1 MAFTARDALRRH
13 EQARAARCFLP
24 GAQTIPQSWRYRELV
39 KMFVRHQNRWLM
51 LLSNNVS
58 DSKRRDSVPSPVP
71 HVLHWTKLRVT
82 GRGDDTVLE
91 PDITLS

>member
-58 DSKRRDSVPSPVP
+58 DSKRRAPSLPQCP
-71 HVLHWTKLRVT
+71 TCCI
-82 GRGDDTVLE
+82 GQSFG
-91 PDITLS
+91 